1 MSTCS
6 IIIKIKDYFPKI
18 DSIPYQ
24 NFICLFTNGENEGQI
39 PLISKE
45 DESYK
50 HQMKNVLS
58 DIKYKIHVLDYNDMS
73 LIGMCEMVISYNIIS
88 QITPPNGFIQEQQ
101 KKLLMD
107 TNTKRKLFGTV
118 LNMGDIYLN
127 IYSEIYLVEAKSNN
141 NNINQKISNKKKIKL
156 FGSEANIKKKL
167 DGSPRTIQKK
177 QLMMQINSDRRALIN
192 INKNGNNTLDKKQKF
207 KNITPVGKGDKNMT
221 SFNINNNLNNNV
233 KINSSFNYKDIIPQ
247 KKESKNNTIINK
259 NNNVYK
265 KINNNIK
272 NKNVLKNKPKPNIS
286 KNNVIDKNNLTNN
299 NNEKDRDKDKENNL
313 FNYNIYSRYK
323 TESNKNGLNSNLKSK
338 LNKIEKKEKI
348 QRNKDNKN
356 FFKNSISPNLSSD
369 NFKAKEEI
377 PFDSNTGNKI
387 TTIESLENID
397 FTGKKYITKSNPT
410 KKNNSQNNMAVFGNN
425 TLFSTTST
433 EQEFND
439 MDKIILEKGTEIRN
453 SFNNQLKSNKKVNLN
468 NNINSTNLSSN
479 NTNNSNT
486 NNLDVSNNDNI
497 VKVQTDIKNNF
508 IKLIEFYSLLGQKL
522 LKIRDKNDMSFK
534 KNVIFKEQLF
544 TELKKNNAL
553 TQKKTVAEVE
563 NFMNINNHGSL
574 NEKFLRPMIKLKKLE
589 FKIFQNIFNIFYYE
603 YDILKYKE
611 YENNKKMDENVKI
624 ELLLMVFK
632 NLVKNYGNIS
642 QVYLSN
648 NTKKTLLKNCL
659 NKFGIEEKENGDWNM
674 ENNLENIPDNN
685 NRKEKILEKNK
696 NLEKNE
702 NKNDIN
708 KFKVIK
714 EVDEEKEEEYDDEEK
729 IISGNSEQISNNQIS
744 YSNSNV
750 KENNFIYSKEKI
762 KSDNKSIKNISGQ
775 KKLFENNEGSSTNKK
790 ENKLNDVKYNLSEKI
805 IDHEDDIINNK
816 NEKEDNM
823 KESEQEKQNEIID
836 NQKENINNDEEN
848 KNDNLIDSNINNK
861 EIIEEKIE
869 EIDSNIIQKQ
879 ENKKENNNDDKQK
892 EIEIPLNDN
901 SKNNSN
907 KKDSQIKNIEK
918 ENCEEEHEIIEISDR
933 KKEEMPK
940 IPTKREVYTKKN
952 RQRFMQKEPEQEQIQ
967 ENNNIVSN
975 VVNNEKTYFKKN
987 RIKKEIYDEEDVIMQ
1002 KILTEDFPKK
1012 CKEENRFVRISKN
1025 EYSFGEE
1032 KIKVVYK
1039 DGDVILK
1046 LDEGDYRIQEFIDI
1060 LNEGKNEEE
1069 NFDNEN
1075 INEEKIEQIQ
1085 EPEQIAEQ
1093 EQEQIQNQEQIK
1105 EPEQIPEQE
1114 QEQKQVQ
1121 EQIQVQEQE
1130 GINDNNVDEVLYSD
1144 KKENQEIND
1153 NNHYEEPNIEQKE
1166 INDINEINNNEIK
1179 ENNSEK
1185 LSNKSLSSEKK
1196 HKKRRKKRVSE
1207 DNSFEKEI
1215 TEKEENSENNK
1226 VETKGIVIE
1235 KENKLNNDNINYA
1248 NKISNTEGNESDI
1261 NSENKGRKYVIKRR
1275 RDYLQ
1280 KKLK

>member
-18 DSIPYQ
+18 DTIPYQ

-39 PLISKE
+39 PLISKDE
-45 DESYK
+45 ESYK

-73 LIGMCEMVISYNIIS
+73 LIGMCEMVISYSIIS
-88 QITPPNGFIQEQQ
+88 QISPPNGFIQEQQ

-127 IYSEIYLVEAKSNN
+127 IYSEIYLVETKNN
-141 NNINQKISNKKKIKL
+141 NNINQKVNAKKKNRL
-156 FGSEANIKKKL
+156 LGSEANLKKKM
-167 DGSPRTIQKK
+167 DGSPRTIHKK

-207 KNITPVGKGDKNMT
+207 KSITPIGKNDKNMT
-221 SFNINNNLNNNV
+221 SININNNFNNNV

-247 KKESKNNTIINK
+247 QKESKNTNINK

-272 NKNVLKNKPKPNIS
+272 NRNVLKNNPKQNVI
-286 KNNVIDKNNLTNN
+286 KNNIIDNNTASND
-299 NNEKDRDKDKENNL
+299 KDKDKENNL
-313 FNYNIYSRYK
+313 YNYNIYSRYK
-323 TESNKNGLNSNLKSK
+323 TESNKNGFNSNIKSK
-338 LNKIEKKEKI
+338 MNKIEKNEKN
-348 QRNKDNKN
+348 QKNKDNKN
-356 FFKNSISPNLSSD
+356 YFKNNISPKLSNN
-369 NFKAKEEI
+369 NFKSKEEI
-377 PFDSNTGNKI
+377 PFDNNTGNKI

-397 FTGKKYITKSNPT
+397 FSGKKYITKSNP
-410 KKNNSQNNMAVFGNN
+410 KKNNSQNNMPVYGNN
-425 TLFSTTST
+425 TLFSNAST
-433 EQEFND
+433 DQEFQD
-439 MDKIILEKGTEIRN
+439 MDKTILEKGTEIRN
-453 SFNNQLKSNKKVNLN
+453 SFNNQLKNNKKLALS
-468 NNINSTNLSSN
+468 NNINNTNLSSN
-479 NTNNSNT
+479 NTNSSNT
-486 NNLDVSNNDNI
+486 NNLDISNTDNI
-497 VKVQTDIKNNF
+497 VKIQTDIKNNF
-508 IKLIEFYSLLGQKL
+508 IKLIEFYSLLSQKL
-522 LKIRDKNDMSFK
+522 LKIRDKNNISFK

-574 NEKFLRPMIKLKKLE
+574 NEKFLRPLIKLKKLE

-611 YENNKKMDENVKI
+611 FENNKKMDENVKI

-632 NLVKNYGNIS
+632 NLVKNYGNVS

-659 NKFGIEEKENGDWNM
+659 TKFGIEEKENGDWNM
-674 ENNLENIPDNN
+674 ENNLENNVDNPN
-685 NRKEKILEKNK
+685 NKEKILEKNK

-714 EVDEEKEEEYDDEEK
+714 EVDEEKEEEFDDEEK

-744 YSNSNV
+744 YTNSNA
-750 KENNFIYSKEKI
+750 KENIFVYSKEKI
-762 KSDNKSIKNISGQ
+762 KSDSKSIKNISGQ
-775 KKLFENNEGSSTNKK
+775 KKLFENNEGSSANKN
-790 ENKLNDVKYNLSEKI
+790 ENKLNDVKYNLSQKI
-805 IDHEDDIINNK
+805 IEHEDDINNNK
-816 NEKEDNM
+816 SEKENNI
-823 KESEQEKQNEIID
+823 KESEL
-836 NQKENINNDEEN
+836 KERKEVIENTPENNINNEEN
-848 KNDNLIDSNINNK
+848 KNDNLNENKINQK

-869 EIDSNIIQKQ
+869 DNNSNIIQ
-879 ENKKENNNDDKQK
+879 NKENENIINNDDKQK
-892 EIEIPLNDN
+892 EKEIPLKDN
-901 SKNNSN
+901 SNNNSN
-907 KKDSQIKNIEK
+907 KKDLPIINNEK
-918 ENCEEEHEIIEISDR
+918 EKNEAKNEIREISDK
-933 KKEEMPK
+933 KKEEIPK
-940 IPTKREVYTKKN
+940 APTKREVYTKKN

-967 ENNNIVSN
+967 ENNNAISN
-975 VVNNEKTYFKKN
+975 PINNDKTYFKKN
-987 RIKKEIYDEEDVIMQ
+987 KIKKEIYDEEDLIMQ
-1002 KILTEDFPKK
+1002 KILIEDFPKK

-1032 KIKVVYK
+1032 KIKVIYK
-1039 DGDVILK
+1039 DGEVILK
-1046 LDEGDYRIQEFIDI
+1046 LDEGDYRLQEFIDI

-1069 NFDNEN
+1069 NFDNEI
-1075 INEEKIEQIQ
+1075 INKENLEQV
-1085 EPEQIAEQ
+1085 Q
-1093 EQEQIQNQEQIK
+1093 EQEQIQQQEQIQDQGQLP
-1105 EPEQIPEQE
+1105 EPEQDQDQIKEQE
-1114 QEQKQVQ
+1114 QE
-1121 EQIQVQEQE
+1121 
-1130 GINDNNVDEVLYSD
+1130 
-1144 KKENQEIND
+1144 EIND
-1153 NNHYEEPNIEQKE
+1153 NKIEKVLNIYKKEIKE
-1166 INDINEINNNEIK
+1166 INDNKIIDDANKEKRINEGNEINNSEKKEID
-1179 ENNSEK
+1179 SEK

-1207 DNSFEKEI
+1207 DNSY
-1215 TEKEENSENNK
+1215 
-1226 VETKGIVIE
+1226 E
-1235 KENKLNNDNINYA
+1235 KENAEKEQNSQNNNIEKKEIVIDKENENNSNNDNINYE
-1248 NKISNTEGNESDI
+1248 NKISNTEGNESSI

>member
-18 DSIPYQ
+18 DTIPYQ

-39 PLISKE
+39 PLISKD

-73 LIGMCEMVISYNIIS
+73 LIGMCEMVISYSIIS
-88 QITPPNGFIQEQQ
+88 QISPPNGFIQEQQ

-127 IYSEIYLVEAKSNN
+127 IYSEIYLVETKNN
-141 NNINQKISNKKKIKL
+141 NNINQKTNAKKKNKL
-156 FGSEANIKKKL
+156 FGSETNLKKKM
-167 DGSPRTIQKK
+167 DGSPRTIHKK

-207 KNITPVGKGDKNMT
+207 KSITPIGKNDKNMT
-221 SFNINNNLNNNV
+221 SININNNFNNNV

-247 KKESKNNTIINK
+247 QKESKNTIINK

-272 NKNVLKNKPKPNIS
+272 NRNVLKNNPKQNLI
-286 KNNVIDKNNLTNN
+286 KNNIIDNNTASND
-299 NNEKDRDKDKENNL
+299 KDKDKENNL
-313 FNYNIYSRYK
+313 YNYNIYSRYK

-338 LNKIEKKEKI
+338 MNKIEKNEKI
-348 QRNKDNKN
+348 QKNKDNKN
-356 FFKNSISPNLSSD
+356 SFKNNISPKLSNN
-369 NFKAKEEI
+369 NFKSKEEI
-377 PFDSNTGNKI
+377 PFDNNTGNKI

-397 FTGKKYITKSNPT
+397 FSGKKYITKSNP
-410 KKNNSQNNMAVFGNN
+410 KKNNSQNNMPVYGNN
-425 TLFSTTST
+425 TLFSNAST
-433 EQEFND
+433 DQEFQD
-439 MDKIILEKGTEIRN
+439 MDKTILEKGTAIRN
-453 SFNNQLKSNKKVNLN
+453 SFNNQLKNNKKLALN
-468 NNINSTNLSSN
+468 NNINNTNLSSN
-479 NTNNSNT
+479 NTNSSNT
-486 NNLDVSNNDNI
+486 NNLDISNTDNI
-497 VKVQTDIKNNF
+497 VKIQTDIKNNF
-508 IKLIEFYSLLGQKL
+508 IKLIEFYSLLSQKL
-522 LKIRDKNDMSFK
+522 LKIRDKNNISFK

-574 NEKFLRPMIKLKKLE
+574 NEKFLRPLIKLKKLE

-611 YENNKKMDENVKI
+611 FENNKKMDENVKI

-632 NLVKNYGNIS
+632 NLVKNYGNVS

-659 NKFGIEEKENGDWNM
+659 TKFGIEEKENGDWNM
-674 ENNLENIPDNN
+674 ENNLENNADNPN
-685 NRKEKILEKNK
+685 NKEKILEKNK

-714 EVDEEKEEEYDDEEK
+714 EVDEEKEEEFDDEEK

-744 YSNSNV
+744 YTNSNA
-750 KENNFIYSKEKI
+750 KENIFVYSKEKI
-762 KSDNKSIKNISGQ
+762 KSDSKSIKNISGQ
-775 KKLFENNEGSSTNKK
+775 KKLFENNEGSSANKN
-790 ENKLNDVKYNLSEKI
+790 ENKLNDVKYNLSQKI
-805 IDHEDDIINNK
+805 IEHEDDINNNK
-816 NEKEDNM
+816 SEKENNI
-823 KESEQEKQNEIID
+823 KESELKE
-836 NQKENINNDEEN
+836 QKEGIENKQENNINSEEN
-848 KNDNLIDSNINNK
+848 KKDNLFDNKTNKK

-869 EIDSNIIQKQ
+869 DNDSNIIQ
-879 ENKKENNNDDKQK
+879 NKENENNINNDDKQK
-892 EIEIPLNDN
+892 EKEIPLKDN
-901 SKNNSN
+901 SNNNSN
-907 KKDSQIKNIEK
+907 KKDLPIKDIEK
-918 ENCEEEHEIIEISDR
+918 EKNEVKKEIIEISDK
-933 KKEEMPK
+933 KKEEIPK
-940 IPTKREVYTKKN
+940 APTKREVYTKKN

-967 ENNNIVSN
+967 ENNNAISN
-975 VVNNEKTYFKKN
+975 PINNDKTYFKKN
-987 RIKKEIYDEEDVIMQ
+987 KIRKEIYDEEDLIMQ
-1002 KILTEDFPKK
+1002 KILIEDFPKK

-1032 KIKVVYK
+1032 KIKVIYK
-1039 DGDVILK
+1039 DGEVILK
-1046 LDEGDYRIQEFIDI
+1046 LDEGDYRLQEFIDI

-1069 NFDNEN
+1069 NFDNEIINKEN
-1075 INEEKIEQIQ
+1075 IEQVQEQEQIQ
-1085 EPEQIAEQ
+1085 QQEQIQDQGQLPEPEQ
-1093 EQEQIQNQEQIK
+1093 EQEQIK
-1105 EPEQIPEQE
+1105 EQE
-1114 QEQKQVQ
+1114 QEEV
-1121 EQIQVQEQE
+1121 
-1130 GINDNNVDEVLYSD
+1130 NDNKIEKVLNSD
-1144 KKENQEIND
+1144 KKEIKEIND
-1153 NNHYEEPNIEQKE
+1153 NKIFDDPNKDKKE
-1166 INDINEINNNEIK
+1166 INEGNEINYNEKK
-1179 ENNSEK
+1179 ENDSEK

-1207 DNSFEKEI
+1207 DNSYEKENA
-1215 TEKEENSENNK
+1215 EKEENSQNNNLAKKEIVIDKENENNS
-1226 VETKGIVIE
+1226 
-1235 KENKLNNDNINYA
+1235 NNDNINYE
-1248 NKISNTEGNESDI
+1248 NKISNTEGNESSI

>member
-18 DSIPYQ
+18 DTIPYQ

-39 PLISKE
+39 PLISKD

-73 LIGMCEMVISYNIIS
+73 LIGMCEMVISYSIIS
-88 QITPPNGFIQEQQ
+88 QISPPNGFIQEQQ

-127 IYSEIYLVEAKSNN
+127 IYSEIYLVETKNN
-141 NNINQKISNKKKIKL
+141 NNINQKANAKKKNKL
-156 FGSEANIKKKL
+156 LGSEANLKKKL
-167 DGSPRTIQKK
+167 DGSPRTIHKK

-207 KNITPVGKGDKNMT
+207 KSITPIGKNDKNMT
-221 SFNINNNLNNNV
+221 SININNNFNNNV

-247 KKESKNNTIINK
+247 QKESKNTIINK

-272 NKNVLKNKPKPNIS
+272 NRNVLKNNQKQNVI
-286 KNNVIDKNNLTNN
+286 KNNIIDNN
-299 NNEKDRDKDKENNL
+299 NTASNDKDKDKENNL
-313 FNYNIYSRYK
+313 YNYNIYSRYK

-338 LNKIEKKEKI
+338 MNKIEKSDKI
-348 QRNKDNKN
+348 QKNKDNKN
-356 FFKNSISPNLSSD
+356 SFKNNISPKLSNN
-369 NFKAKEEI
+369 NFKSKEEI
-377 PFDSNTGNKI
+377 HFDNNTGNKI

-397 FTGKKYITKSNPT
+397 FSGKKYITKSNP
-410 KKNNSQNNMAVFGNN
+410 KKNNSQNNMPVYGNN
-425 TLFSTTST
+425 TLFSNAST
-433 EQEFND
+433 DQEFQD
-439 MDKIILEKGTEIRN
+439 MDKTILEKGTEIRN
-453 SFNNQLKSNKKVNLN
+453 SFNNQLKNNKKLALN
-468 NNINSTNLSSN
+468 NNINNTNLSNN
-479 NTNNSNT
+479 NTNSSNT
-486 NNLDVSNNDNI
+486 NNLDISNTDNV

-508 IKLIEFYSLLGQKL
+508 IKLIEFYSLLSQKL
-522 LKIRDKNDMSFK
+522 LKIRDKNNISFK

-574 NEKFLRPMIKLKKLE
+574 NEKFLRPLIKLKKLE

-611 YENNKKMDENVKI
+611 FENNKKMDENVKI

-632 NLVKNYGNIS
+632 NLVKNYGNVS

-659 NKFGIEEKENGDWNM
+659 TKFGIEEKENGDWNM
-674 ENNLENIPDNN
+674 ENNLENNVDNPN
-685 NRKEKILEKNK
+685 NKEKILEKNK

-714 EVDEEKEEEYDDEEK
+714 EVDEEKEEEFDDEEK

-744 YSNSNV
+744 YTNSNA
-750 KENNFIYSKEKI
+750 KENIFVYSKEKI
-762 KSDNKSIKNISGQ
+762 KSDSKSIKNISGQ
-775 KKLFENNEGSSTNKK
+775 KKLFENNEGSSANKN
-790 ENKLNDVKYNLSEKI
+790 ENKLNDVKYNLSQKI
-805 IDHEDDIINNK
+805 IEHEDDINNNK
-816 NEKEDNM
+816 SEKENNI
-823 KESEQEKQNEIID
+823 KESELKERKEIIE
-836 NQKENINNDEEN
+836 NTPENNINNEEN
-848 KNDNLIDSNINNK
+848 KNDNLNENKINEK
-861 EIIEEKIE
+861 EIFEEKIE
-869 EIDSNIIQKQ
+869 DNNSNNIQNKENENII
-879 ENKKENNNDDKQK
+879 NNDNKQK
-892 EIEIPLNDN
+892 EKEIPLKDN
-901 SKNNSN
+901 SDNNSN
-907 KKDSQIKNIEK
+907 KKDLPIKNIEK
-918 ENCEEEHEIIEISDR
+918 EKNEVKKEIIEISDK
-933 KKEEMPK
+933 KKEEIPK
-940 IPTKREVYTKKN
+940 APTKREVYTKKN

-967 ENNNIVSN
+967 ENNNAISN
-975 VVNNEKTYFKKN
+975 PINSDKTYFKKN
-987 RIKKEIYDEEDVIMQ
+987 KIKKEIYDEEDLIMQ
-1002 KILTEDFPKK
+1002 KILIEDFPKK

-1032 KIKVVYK
+1032 KIKVIYK
-1039 DGDVILK
+1039 DGEVVLK
-1046 LDEGDYRIQEFIDI
+1046 LDEGDYRLQEFIDI

-1069 NFDNEN
+1069 NFDNEIINKEN
-1075 INEEKIEQIQ
+1075 IEQVQEQEQIPQQEQIQ
-1085 EPEQIAEQ
+1085 DQGQLPEPEQ
-1093 EQEQIQNQEQIK
+1093 EQEQIK
-1105 EPEQIPEQE
+1105 EQE
-1114 QEQKQVQ
+1114 QEEV
-1121 EQIQVQEQE
+1121 
-1130 GINDNNVDEVLYSD
+1130 NDNKIEKVLNCD
-1144 KKENQEIND
+1144 KKEIKEIND
-1153 NNHYEEPNIEQKE
+1153 NKIFDEPNKDKRE
-1166 INDINEINNNEIK
+1166 INEGNEINYNEKK
-1179 ENNSEK
+1179 ENDSEK

-1207 DNSFEKEI
+1207 DNSYEKENA
-1215 TEKEENSENNK
+1215 EKEENSQNNNLAKKEIVIDKENENNS
-1226 VETKGIVIE
+1226 
-1235 KENKLNNDNINYA
+1235 NNDNINYE
-1248 NKISNTEGNESDI
+1248 NKISNTEGNESSI

>member
-18 DSIPYQ
+18 DTIPYQ

-39 PLISKE
+39 PLISKD

-73 LIGMCEMVISYNIIS
+73 LIGMCEMVISYSIIS
-88 QITPPNGFIQEQQ
+88 QISPPNGFIQEQQ

-127 IYSEIYLVEAKSNN
+127 IYSEIYLVETKKN
-141 NNINQKISNKKKIKL
+141 NNINQKGNPKKKNKL
-156 FGSEANIKKKL
+156 LGSETNLKKKL
-167 DGSPRTIQKK
+167 DGSPRTIHKK

-207 KNITPVGKGDKNMT
+207 KSITPIGKNYKNMT
-221 SFNINNNLNNNV
+221 SININNNFNNNV

-247 KKESKNNTIINK
+247 QKESKNTISNK

-272 NKNVLKNKPKPNIS
+272 NRNVLKNNPKQNVI
-286 KNNVIDKNNLTNN
+286 KNNIMDNN
-299 NNEKDRDKDKENNL
+299 NTASNDKDKDKENNL
-313 FNYNIYSRYK
+313 YNYNIYSRYK

-338 LNKIEKKEKI
+338 MNKIEKNEKI
-348 QRNKDNKN
+348 QKNKDNKN
-356 FFKNSISPNLSSD
+356 SFKNNISPNLSNN
-369 NFKAKEEI
+369 NFKSKEEI
-377 PFDSNTGNKI
+377 PFDNNTGNKI

-397 FTGKKYITKSNPT
+397 FSGKKYITKSNP
-410 KKNNSQNNMAVFGNN
+410 KKNNSQNNMPVYGNN
-425 TLFSTTST
+425 TLFSNAST
-433 EQEFND
+433 DQEFQD
-439 MDKIILEKGTEIRN
+439 MDKTILEKGTEIRN
-453 SFNNQLKSNKKVNLN
+453 SFNNQLKNNKKLALN
-468 NNINSTNLSSN
+468 NNINITNLSSN
-479 NTNNSNT
+479 NTNSSNT
-486 NNLDVSNNDNI
+486 NNLDISNTDNI
-497 VKVQTDIKNNF
+497 VKIQTDIKNNF
-508 IKLIEFYSLLGQKL
+508 IKLIEFYSLLSQKL
-522 LKIRDKNDMSFK
+522 LKIRDKNNISFK

-574 NEKFLRPMIKLKKLE
+574 NEKFLRPLIKLKKLE

-611 YENNKKMDENVKI
+611 FENNKKMDENVKI

-632 NLVKNYGNIS
+632 NLVKNYGNVS

-659 NKFGIEEKENGDWNM
+659 TKFGIEEKENGDWNM
-674 ENNLENIPDNN
+674 ENNLENNVDNPN
-685 NRKEKILEKNK
+685 NKEKILEKNK

-714 EVDEEKEEEYDDEEK
+714 EVDEEKEEEFDDEEK

-744 YSNSNV
+744 YTNSNA
-750 KENNFIYSKEKI
+750 KENIFVYSKEKI
-762 KSDNKSIKNISGQ
+762 KSDSKSIKNISGQ
-775 KKLFENNEGSSTNKK
+775 KKLFENNEGSSANKN
-790 ENKLNDVKYNLSEKI
+790 ENKLNDVKYNLSQKI
-805 IDHEDDIINNK
+805 IEHEDDINNNK
-816 NEKEDNM
+816 SEKENNI
-823 KESEQEKQNEIID
+823 KESEL
-836 NQKENINNDEEN
+836 KERKEVIENTPENNINNEEN
-848 KNDNLIDSNINNK
+848 KNDNLNENKINEK
-861 EIIEEKIE
+861 EIFEEKIE
-869 EIDSNIIQKQ
+869 DNNSNNIQNKENENII
-879 ENKKENNNDDKQK
+879 NNDNKQK
-892 EIEIPLNDN
+892 EKEIPLKDN
-901 SKNNSN
+901 SNNNSD
-907 KKDSQIKNIEK
+907 KKDLPIKNIEK
-918 ENCEEEHEIIEISDR
+918 EKNEVKKEIIEISDK
-933 KKEEMPK
+933 KKEEIPK
-940 IPTKREVYTKKN
+940 APTKREVYTKKN

-967 ENNNIVSN
+967 ENNNAISN
-975 VVNNEKTYFKKN
+975 PINNDKTYFKKN
-987 RIKKEIYDEEDVIMQ
+987 KIKKEIFDEEDLIMQ
-1002 KILTEDFPKK
+1002 KILIEDFPKK

-1032 KIKVVYK
+1032 RIKVIYK
-1039 DGDVILK
+1039 DGEVILK
-1046 LDEGDYRIQEFIDI
+1046 LDEGDYRLQEFIDI

-1069 NFDNEN
+1069 NFDNEI
-1075 INEEKIEQIQ
+1075 INKENIEQV
-1085 EPEQIAEQ
+1085 Q
-1093 EQEQIQNQEQIK
+1093 EQEQIQQQEQIQDQGQLP
-1105 EPEQIPEQE
+1105 EPEQDQDQIKEQE
-1114 QEQKQVQ
+1114 QE
-1121 EQIQVQEQE
+1121 
-1130 GINDNNVDEVLYSD
+1130 
-1144 KKENQEIND
+1144 EIND
-1153 NNHYEEPNIEQKE
+1153 NKIEKVLNIYKKEIKE
-1166 INDINEINNNEIK
+1166 INDNKIIDDANKEKQINEGNEINNSEKK
-1179 ENNSEK
+1179 ENDSEK

-1207 DNSFEKEI
+1207 DNSYEKENA
-1215 TEKEENSENNK
+1215 EKEENSQNNNIEKKEIVIDKENENNS
-1226 VETKGIVIE
+1226 
-1235 KENKLNNDNINYA
+1235 NNDNINYE
-1248 NKISNTEGNESDI
+1248 NKISNTEGNESSI

>member
-18 DSIPYQ
+18 DTIPYQ

-39 PLISKE
+39 PLISKDE
-45 DESYK
+45 ESYK

-73 LIGMCEMVISYNIIS
+73 LIGMCEMVISYSIIS
-88 QITPPNGFIQEQQ
+88 QISPPNGFIQEQQ

-127 IYSEIYLVEAKSNN
+127 IYSEIYLVETKNN
-141 NNINQKISNKKKIKL
+141 NNINQKVNAKKKNRL
-156 FGSEANIKKKL
+156 LGSEANLKKKM
-167 DGSPRTIQKK
+167 DGSPRTIHKK

-207 KNITPVGKGDKNMT
+207 KSITPIGKNDKNMT
-221 SFNINNNLNNNV
+221 SININNNFNNNV

-247 KKESKNNTIINK
+247 QKESKNTNINK

-272 NKNVLKNKPKPNIS
+272 NRNVLKNNPKQNVI
-286 KNNVIDKNNLTNN
+286 KNNIIDNNTASND
-299 NNEKDRDKDKENNL
+299 KDKDKENNL
-313 FNYNIYSRYK
+313 YNYNIYSRYK
-323 TESNKNGLNSNLKSK
+323 TESNKNGFNSNIKSK
-338 LNKIEKKEKI
+338 MNKIEKNEKN
-348 QRNKDNKN
+348 QKNKDNKN
-356 FFKNSISPNLSSD
+356 YFKNNISPKLSNN
-369 NFKAKEEI
+369 NFKSKEEI
-377 PFDSNTGNKI
+377 PFDNNTGNKI

-397 FTGKKYITKSNPT
+397 FSGKKYITKSNP
-410 KKNNSQNNMAVFGNN
+410 KKNNSQNNMPVYGNN
-425 TLFSTTST
+425 TLFSNAST
-433 EQEFND
+433 DQEFQD
-439 MDKIILEKGTEIRN
+439 MDKTILEKGTEIRN
-453 SFNNQLKSNKKVNLN
+453 SFNNQLKNNKKLALS
-468 NNINSTNLSSN
+468 NNINNTNLSSN
-479 NTNNSNT
+479 NTNSSNT
-486 NNLDVSNNDNI
+486 NNLDISNTDNI
-497 VKVQTDIKNNF
+497 VKIQTDIKNNF
-508 IKLIEFYSLLGQKL
+508 IKLIEFYSLLSQKL
-522 LKIRDKNDMSFK
+522 LKIRDKNNISFK

-574 NEKFLRPMIKLKKLE
+574 NEKFLRPLIKLKKLE

-611 YENNKKMDENVKI
+611 FENNKKMDENVKI

-632 NLVKNYGNIS
+632 NLVKNYGNVS

-659 NKFGIEEKENGDWNM
+659 TKFGIEEKENGDWNM
-674 ENNLENIPDNN
+674 ENNLENNVDNPN
-685 NRKEKILEKNK
+685 NKEKILEKNK

-714 EVDEEKEEEYDDEEK
+714 EVDEEKEEEFDDEEK

-744 YSNSNV
+744 YTNSNA
-750 KENNFIYSKEKI
+750 KENIFVYSKEKI
-762 KSDNKSIKNISGQ
+762 KSDSKSIKNISGQ
-775 KKLFENNEGSSTNKK
+775 KKLFENNEGSSANKN
-790 ENKLNDVKYNLSEKI
+790 ENKLNDVKYNLSQKI
-805 IDHEDDIINNK
+805 IEHEDDINNNK
-816 NEKEDNM
+816 SEKENNI
-823 KESEQEKQNEIID
+823 KESEL
-836 NQKENINNDEEN
+836 KERKEVIENTPENNINNEEN
-848 KNDNLIDSNINNK
+848 KNDNLNENKINQK
-861 EIIEEKIE
+861 EIVEEKIE
-869 EIDSNIIQKQ
+869 DNNSNIIQ
-879 ENKKENNNDDKQK
+879 NKENENIINNDDKQK
-892 EIEIPLNDN
+892 EKEIPLKDN
-901 SKNNSN
+901 SNKNSN
-907 KKDSQIKNIEK
+907 KKDLPIINNEK
-918 ENCEEEHEIIEISDR
+918 EKNEAKNEIREISDK
-933 KKEEMPK
+933 KKEEIPK
-940 IPTKREVYTKKN
+940 APTKREVYTKKN

-967 ENNNIVSN
+967 ENNNAISN
-975 VVNNEKTYFKKN
+975 PINNDKTYFKKN
-987 RIKKEIYDEEDVIMQ
+987 KIKKEIYDEEDLIMQ
-1002 KILTEDFPKK
+1002 KILIEDFPKK

-1032 KIKVVYK
+1032 KIKVIYK
-1039 DGDVILK
+1039 DGEVILK
-1046 LDEGDYRIQEFIDI
+1046 LDEGDYRLQEFIDI

-1069 NFDNEN
+1069 NFDNEI
-1075 INEEKIEQIQ
+1075 INKENLEQV
-1085 EPEQIAEQ
+1085 Q
-1093 EQEQIQNQEQIK
+1093 EQEQIQQQEQIQDQGQLP
-1105 EPEQIPEQE
+1105 EPEQDQDQIKEQE
-1114 QEQKQVQ
+1114 QE
-1121 EQIQVQEQE
+1121 
-1130 GINDNNVDEVLYSD
+1130 
-1144 KKENQEIND
+1144 EIND
-1153 NNHYEEPNIEQKE
+1153 NKIEKVLNIYKKEIKE
-1166 INDINEINNNEIK
+1166 INDNKIIDDANKEKRINEGNEINNSEKKEID
-1179 ENNSEK
+1179 SEK

-1207 DNSFEKEI
+1207 DNSY
-1215 TEKEENSENNK
+1215 
-1226 VETKGIVIE
+1226 E
-1235 KENKLNNDNINYA
+1235 KENAEKEQNSQNNNIEKKEIVIDKENENNSNNDNINYE
-1248 NKISNTEGNESDI
+1248 NKISNTEGNESSI